1 MLKSLTAALSLLTL
15 MSPVANATAI
25 GKLETVAEFT
35 DSRPGNVTVTS
46 EGRIIVSMQP
56 LDGPKFRVVEV
67 LADGT
72 KQPFPTTDW
81 ADGPENGKVGMTAV
95 IGVDTDSNDIVWML
109 DMGGKDSPAKLVG
122 WNSVKNTLHA
132 TIEITPSAMV
142 ENSFLQDF
150 AIDEVRQKIYIAD
163 MTLGNLAGETKP
175 AMIVVDLKT
184 GQSHRV
190 LEGNSAFLSPDRD
203 MVVEG
208 SLLASKSEEGKVT
221 KLRFGLN
228 PIAIDTNNEWVY
240 FGTINGEKVFRIPA
254 AFLASDAMADAER
267 AATIEEYGP
276 KRPSDGFI
284 FAPGGGILTSDSE
297 NDAVGLT
304 TKGNYTVLVQDK
316 QLSWPDGFAVSN
328 GWVYVTQNQLH
339 LHPAFSQGAGKGVLP
354 YKLMRFSYEL

>member
-142 ENSFLQDF
+142 ENSFLGD
-150 AIDEVRQKIYIAD
+150 
-163 MTLGNLAGETKP
+163 
-175 AMIVVDLKT
+175 KT
-184 GQSHRV
+184 R
-190 LEGNSAFLSPDRD
+190 N
-203 MVVEG
+203 
-208 SLLASKSEEGKVT
+208 
-221 KLRFGLN
+221 
-228 PIAIDTNNEWVY
+228 
-240 FGTINGEKVFRIPA
+240 
-254 AFLASDAMADAER
+254 
-267 AATIEEYGP
+267 
-276 KRPSDGFI
+276 
-284 FAPGGGILTSDSE
+284 GILRTLSGQIHFNISD
-297 NDAVGLT
+297 
-304 TKGNYTVLVQDK
+304 TK
-316 QLSWPDGFAVSN
+316 WP
-328 GWVYVTQNQLH
+328 
-339 LHPAFSQGAGKGVLP
+339 
-354 YKLMRFSYEL
+354 ELI